1 MGLGTMSDL
10 VEQQFG
16 EDFHLNEYTEYDE
29 EALSDLFIV
38 LKDKMDAAKKSGLTR
53 VFVQFRSTLE
63 PYEDCTCGPVEVQV
77 RGYRGCTY
85 EEKVEAEE
93 QKRTQTLAN
102 KLGVSFYEAAVVDR
116 LEKLNKV
123 AIK

>member
-1 MGLGTMSDL
+1 MSDL

-16 EDFHLNEYTEYDE
+16 RDIYLNQYTEYDE
-29 EALSDLFIV
+29 EGLGDLILD
-38 LKDKMDAAKKSGLTR
+38 LKDKLEAAKKSGLTR

-63 PYEDCTCGPVEVQV
+63 PYENCSCGPVEVQV

-85 EEKVEAEE
+85 EEKVKEEE
-93 QKRTQTLAN
+93 QKRIQALAD
-102 KLGVSFYEAAVVDR
+102 KMGVSFYEASVVFR

-123 AIK
+123 GIK